1 MFSFNSKPPSLT
13 PDEQTKVW
21 RDELKTQMR
30 GFDRQVREISRE
42 EEKAKREFAA
52 FAKKGGDPK
61 LLHMIAKNIITAR
74 KSADR
79 LTSMR
84 AQLNSVSMQLAEQNA
99 LARVSGVLQRST
111 EIQKSMAIL
120 VKAPEVAAVARQM
133 AAEMTKAGMM
143 SEMMDDT
150 FATMEPEGLDEE
162 ADEEVARV
170 MAELTGGLLKKA
182 GVATSVLPPG
192 ARAGA
197 GTVAAAA
204 PAARVAVPAG
214 LSDVEARL
222 AQL

>member
-1 MFSFNSKPPSLT
+1 MGRAPRTPSPGILCAAPTLTAFSHPL
-13 PDEQTKVW
+13 Q
-21 RDELKTQMR
+21 
-30 GFDRQVREISRE
+30 
-42 EEKAKREFAA
+42 
-52 FAKKGGDPK
+52 
-61 LLHMIAKNIITAR
+61 ITAR

-170 MAELTGGLLKKA
+170 SGNQHAVGAVGCCSALLC
-182 GVATSVLPPG
+182 SQPPPSPLP
-192 ARAGA
+192 R
-197 GTVAAAA
+197 
-204 PAARVAVPAG
+204 
-214 LSDVEARL
+214 
-222 AQL
+222 